1 MSYPITLTS
10 DKSEFQNYL
19 SDNIKLAKNSE
30 IALTKAS
37 LSVPVKVNQYIQ
49 LPDVVVGD
57 TAFTCVVDGI
67 EKNITWTELHAAYT
81 ALDAVNGF
89 EPVNIN
95 TFYGQNF
102 RLPLNNFIVFEDNN
116 GDYKVR
122 GNINDIIAYALAEKF
137 KFYDIQSIPDMIPN
151 GFTEDY
157 SIGDALE
164 FEGNTYIVH
173 RVMPYEMHLGFGAV
187 YEPSQM
193 AADLNNSVWAAVIG
207 NPTITTVGDG
217 RQIVSTT
224 GNGTGDFD
232 TVAVC
237 NDFIDPNGGWIQL
250 KLDTIPNDTKLA
262 FGLTQSL
269 NQGLSNTLTGY
280 DLENMPIGIEVNKN
294 GTGAIFL
301 QVLDGFHFHDH
312 GTNEENNN
320 NKIPFDQIVQI
331 NEDETYFI
339 YFERSNI
346 NKSNPFTYQFQV
358 FRNTVN
364 SDFTDPATALIYT
377 SQNSYPN
384 IQKMCPT
391 FMTNQTAVTVN
402 EMQVVPLSDDSLE
415 QLDSTAGGLVAPEQI
430 ASISI
435 QPGMD
440 YLDTDLSALGAKF
453 YNDLGF
459 NLSEDVDDSPNK
471 NGFGSNLNN
480 FLYIKKFRRKVNDNF
495 NINVGVN
502 EITKTLKQNTDNG
515 ENFLGYVS
523 NTITMPRFIGVQIN
537 DMAIKSISGQLVGTQ
552 YTTTSLTRI
561 VAQIPVPEEYMNP
574 RESFDLDISY
584 EPYNLIYRQLFN
596 ETPIPINQ
604 FIIKISYKNFATDKE
619 ENIDEINGHLKL
631 ELHAQPSSNEIVY

>member
-1 MSYPITLTS
+1 
-10 DKSEFQNYL
+10 
-19 SDNIKLAKNSE
+19 
-30 IALTKAS
+30 
-37 LSVPVKVNQYIQ
+37 
-49 LPDVVVGD
+49 
-57 TAFTCVVDGI
+57 
-67 EKNITWTELHAAYT
+67 
-81 ALDAVNGF
+81 
-89 EPVNIN
+89 
-95 TFYGQNF
+95 
-102 RLPLNNFIVFEDNN
+102 
-116 GDYKVR
+116 
-122 GNINDIIAYALAEKF
+122 
-137 KFYDIQSIPDMIPN
+137 
-151 GFTEDY
+151 
-157 SIGDALE
+157 
-164 FEGNTYIVH
+164 
-173 RVMPYEMHLGFGAV
+173 
-187 YEPSQM
+187 
-193 AADLNNSVWAAVIG
+193 
-207 NPTITTVGDG
+207 
-217 RQIVSTT
+217 
-224 GNGTGDFD
+224 
-232 TVAVC
+232 
-237 NDFIDPNGGWIQL
+237 
-250 KLDTIPNDTKLA
+250 
-262 FGLTQSL
+262 
-269 NQGLSNTLTGY
+269 
-280 DLENMPIGIEVNKN
+280 
-294 GTGAIFL
+294 
-301 QVLDGFHFHDH
+301 
-312 GTNEENNN
+312 
-320 NKIPFDQIVQI
+320 
-331 NEDETYFI
+331 
-339 YFERSNI
+339 
-346 NKSNPFTYQFQV
+346 
-358 FRNTVN
+358 
-364 SDFTDPATALIYT
+364 
-377 SQNSYPN
+377 
-384 IQKMCPT
+384 
-391 FMTNQTAVTVN
+391 MTNQTAVTVN